1 MPPGRAMWVWMH
13 EAAPPDPAAV
23 AAFAVQQRVT
33 EAFVS
38 VPWGGPTP
46 ATQRQVAALRGEG
59 VRVSALGGDPSW
71 TTGDDAVTWMRRAT
85 AALLFQGVHLDI
97 EPWTR
102 RDWPGRE
109 RALLDA
115 LARTVRDVAA
125 RTSLPVEVDLAP
137 WLAQAHPR
145 EFRDVVARADAVTL
159 MAYRDRASDI
169 LASSASA
176 RRVIA
181 GARRPYRI
189 GVETGAV
196 AEPEP
201 TAAQTFADEGRAVL
215 ERELAEVAARLAGDT
230 RFAGIAVHDV
240 EGWLALRP

>member
-1 MPPGRAMWVWMH
+1 MWVWMH

-38 VPWGGPTP
+38 VPWGGPTD
-46 ATQRQVAALRGEG
+46 ATRDCLRALRAAG
-59 VRVSALGGDPSW
+59 VHVAALGGDPSW
-71 TTGDDAVTWMRRAT
+71 ADGDQAVEWMRRASAEDGFT
-85 AALLFQGVHLDI
+85 GIHLDI

-102 RDWPGRE
+102 PDWPGRE
-109 RALLDA
+109 RELLDGLSRA
-115 LARTVRDVAA
+115 VGAVAA
-125 RTSLPVEVDLAP
+125 ATALPVEVDLAP

-145 EFRDVVARADAVTL
+145 QFRDVVARADAVTL

-176 RRVIA
+176 RRAIA

-201 TAAQTFADEGRAVL
+201 TAAQTFADDGRAVL
-215 ERELAEVAARLAGDT
+215 DRELAEVAARLAGDD